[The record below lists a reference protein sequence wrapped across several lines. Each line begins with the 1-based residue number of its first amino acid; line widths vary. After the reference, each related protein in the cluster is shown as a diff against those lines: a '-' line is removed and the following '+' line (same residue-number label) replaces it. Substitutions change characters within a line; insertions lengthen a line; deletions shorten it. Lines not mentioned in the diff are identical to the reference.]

1 MSEDTQ
7 ESVNEIKS
15 IKQKLTPEEKAR
27 NKKEYNREWY
37 LRNKE
42 KKDEQSKKYYKEH
55 TESAA
60 ESNLKLQERYR
71 ECYRILKDI
80 VSQLNVLP
88 EEYKLRAEQALNIGK
103 NTV

>member
-1 MSEDTQ
+1 MLLVMYS
-7 ESVNEIKS
+7 
-15 IKQKLTPEEKAR
+15 
-27 NKKEYNREWY
+27 Y

-42 KKDEQSKKYYKEH
+42 KKNELSRNYYKEH
-55 TESAA
+55 TETAA
-60 ESNLKLQERYR
+60 EANLKLQERYR

-88 EEYKLRAEQALNIGK
+88 EEYKTRAEQALNIGK